1 MNNQRATISQKNKYW
16 IPKFRYL
23 ELKNWCLQYPDWKKD
38 LASISELKTHSQIF
52 PSGNFSDS
60 TLATVLM
67 RDKFLVNITLLEDI
81 AKQADDFLAP
91 WIIKG
96 VTENISYDYLH
107 LKLDMP
113 TSRDTYYDRYRRF
126 FWLLDQKRP

>member
-1 MNNQRATISQKNKYW
+1 MNNQRAAISQKNKYW

-23 ELKNWCLQYPDWKKD
+23 ELKNWCLQYPDWMKD

-60 TLATVLM
+60 TLLLVLM

>member
-52 PSGNFSDS
+52 TSGNFSDS
-60 TLATVLM
+60 TLATVLT

-96 VTENISYDYLH
+96 ITENISYDYLH